1 MLPRRLALFVKY
13 LPWDFHVLW
22 FHSSKFLLFRSGFF
36 SFVSSLIKQ
45 SPPAGISSHPVS
57 LPCEV
62 SVSFSLLSCVCVV
75 LRGEDKEYPPPVS
88 LLPFQPG
95 TPPPCLSAQS
105 EGKHQLPAFLV
116 QSPYFSSQTRNYCNK
131 KKNCGSRKTQQNRHT
146 QSVQRSNKTSA
157 QAVHVFPIR
166 MLPVLTCTCVICICP
181 HCFVQQVKI
190 AADNV
195 VCQAA
200 ALSPS
205 NLYFLRG
212 RGTTQPT
219 DTGCTPASA
228 DVCKLMPPWGL
239 FSPPMTYCL
248 RQYMLG
254 FI

>member
-105 EGKHQLPAFLV
+105 EGKPSTASIPRAISLFLLTDEELL
-116 QSPYFSSQTRNYCNK
+116 QQK
-131 KKNCGSRKTQQNRHT
+131 KKS
-146 QSVQRSNKTSA
+146 
-157 QAVHVFPIR
+157 
-166 MLPVLTCTCVICICP
+166 
-181 HCFVQQVKI
+181 
-190 AADNV
+190 
-195 VCQAA
+195 AA
-200 ALSPS
+200 AERHNRIDTH
-205 NLYFLRG
+205 NLYRDQIKLLHKPCMYFL
-212 RGTTQPT
+212 
-219 DTGCTPASA
+219 
-228 DVCKLMPPWGL
+228 
-239 FSPPMTYCL
+239 
-248 RQYMLG
+248 
-254 FI
+254 